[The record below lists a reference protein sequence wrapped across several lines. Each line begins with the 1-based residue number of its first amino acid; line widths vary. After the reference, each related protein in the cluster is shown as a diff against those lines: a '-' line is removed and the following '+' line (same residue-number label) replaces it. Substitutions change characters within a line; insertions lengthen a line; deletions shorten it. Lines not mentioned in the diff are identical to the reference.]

1 MEGKRHTSNRKCPDC
16 GGTLFQNDPRS
27 NIFGCDSEQ
36 CMTTWRLV
44 NGRPT
49 REIGKQKVLEQM
61 FHRRMFERDD
71 THEVYEARGLNK
83 ILKAVKPW
91 WKVW

>member
-1 MEGKRHTSNRKCPDC
+1 MTDTRHTSNRKCPDC
-16 GGTLFQNDPRS
+16 GEPLFQLDPRS
-27 NIFGCDSEQ
+27 NSYGCDNEK
-36 CMTTWRLV
+36 CMAPWRLI
-44 NGRPT
+44 NGRLSK
-49 REIGKQKVLEQM
+49 EIGKKEVLKRM
-61 FHRRMFERDD
+61 FTIRKFERDD